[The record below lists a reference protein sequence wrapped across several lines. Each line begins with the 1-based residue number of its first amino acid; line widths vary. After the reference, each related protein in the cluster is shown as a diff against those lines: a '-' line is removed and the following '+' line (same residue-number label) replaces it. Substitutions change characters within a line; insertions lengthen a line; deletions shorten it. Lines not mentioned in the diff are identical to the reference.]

1 MVNRSKEE
9 VVTRPNRL
17 GARELAAGA
26 IAVGL
31 AVVGSVALRLH
42 SRGKQTPHHPS
53 DGWVEIDLTTN
64 LDQDS

>member
-9 VVTRPNRL
+9 VVTRSNRL

-31 AVVGSVALRLH
+31 AVVGGVALRLH

-53 DGWVEIDLTTN
+53 DSWVELDLTKPI
-64 LDQDS
+64 D